1 MLVVNE
7 PSLMGCE
14 YGGEDLRDISRLKNP
29 NAFDNNNL
37 TANGVSSLNAPQSV
51 PTSSNLLR
59 LQQQPPQSSSTPTC
73 TSTSVFIPTSSQ
85 HQNSSLQQMM
95 QQGCIESCK

>member
-37 TANGVSSLNAPQSV
+37 TANGVSTAGLNAPQSV
-51 PTSSNLLR
+51 PTSTNLLT

-73 TSTSVFIPTSSQ
+73 TIFIPTSS
-85 HQNSSLQQMM
+85 SSLQQTM
-95 QQGCIESCK
+95 QQGCIEPCK